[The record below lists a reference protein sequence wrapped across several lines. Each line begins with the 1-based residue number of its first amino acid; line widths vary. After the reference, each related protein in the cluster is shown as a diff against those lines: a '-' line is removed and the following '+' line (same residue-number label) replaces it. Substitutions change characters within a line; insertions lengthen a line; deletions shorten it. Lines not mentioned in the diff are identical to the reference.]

1 MAKQYSKG
9 YEYEVF
15 NKTLISPTMVVLSNQ
30 LPYGLGRLESQ
41 IFIEN
46 KTIRVLLTD
55 GYKYLYDK
63 SGFLSIKQAM
73 NIIHGKMQDITNC
86 DKNN

>member
-1 MAKQYSKG
+1 MTKQYSKG
-9 YEYEVF
+9 YEYEVH
-15 NKTLISPTMVVLSNQ
+15 NKTLISPTMVVLSNK
-30 LPYGLGRLESQ
+30 LPYGLGRLESH

-46 KTIRVLLTD
+46 KVIRVLLTD

-73 NIIHGKMQDITNC
+73 NIIHGKMQDITNH
-86 DKNN
+86 DKDN